1 MGWGGDASLLQPR
14 PHLPEVRMSPTA
26 RKLPCGHS
34 FSLVSIWGWGA
45 ESQVLRACLRG
56 QAWVTLASSQEGG
69 GRGKGGDST
78 TTSVREQHRSLS
90 LASLLPSGRPQHLPH
105 SRTH

>member
-1 MGWGGDASLLQPR
+1 MGWRGDASLLQPR
-14 PHLPEVRMSPTA
+14 AHLPEVGMSPTA
-26 RKLPCGHS
+26 RKLPCGQS

-56 QAWVTLASSQEGG
+56 QARATLASSQEGG
-69 GRGKGGDST
+69 GRRKGGDST
-78 TTSVREQHRSLS
+78 TTSVREQRGSLS